1 MYEVIFLV
9 FELIGTIAFAVSGA
23 LTGIRK
29 RMDLLGVCVLGSVT
43 AVGGGVIRDIILG
56 ITPPKTFQDPI
67 YLAVAI
73 ITSII
78 CFLPAVQRFLNK
90 QVYIASQLMLIMDSI
105 GLGIFTVVGIQTAQL
120 QSPDYSIFLLVFV
133 GVITGTGGGILRDVL
148 AAEQP
153 YIFIKHFYASASI
166 IGALLCSVMWPW
178 FQPAVSIGVG
188 TLVIVL
194 LRLFAAKYRWKLPAA

>member
-1 MYEVIFLV
+1 MYEIVFLI

-23 LTGIRK
+23 FTGVRK
-29 RMDLLGVCVLGSVT
+29 KMDLLGVCVLGSIT
-43 AVGGGVIRDIILG
+43 AVGGGVIRDLVLG
-56 ITPPKTFQDPI
+56 ITPPKTFQNPV

-90 QVYIASQLMLIMDSI
+90 RTYIASQLMLIMDSV
-105 GLGIFTVVGIQTAQL
+105 GLGIFTVVGIQTAQM
-120 QSPDYSIFLLVFV
+120 QSSEYSIFLLVFV
-133 GVITGTGGGILRDVL
+133 GVITGTGGGVLRDVL

-166 IGALLCSVMWPW
+166 IGAIVASIMWPY
-178 FQPAVSIGVG
+178 FEPALTICIS
-188 TLVIVL
+188 TLLIVL
-194 LRLFAAKYRWKLPAA
+194 LRLFAAKYRWKLPTA